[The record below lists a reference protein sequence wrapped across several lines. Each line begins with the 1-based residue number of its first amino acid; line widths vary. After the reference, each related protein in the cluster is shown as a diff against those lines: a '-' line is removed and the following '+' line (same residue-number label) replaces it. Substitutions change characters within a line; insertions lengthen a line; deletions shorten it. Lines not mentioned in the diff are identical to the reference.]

1 MSSFQKR
8 SRHCRKN
15 KKQLLFLSNGNFK
28 RKQCRIISISSFWC
42 NASCN
47 WLLHRCN
54 TLKWKFSMP
63 RTAYE
68 NTANAE
74 SLHSVDIRVDCGV
87 GGANSSCGDTIY
99 PINYVRNARPLIAV
113 TNGNKTEKK

>member
-1 MSSFQKR
+1 
-8 SRHCRKN
+8 
-15 KKQLLFLSNGNFK
+15 
-28 RKQCRIISISSFWC
+28 
-42 NASCN
+42 
-47 WLLHRCN
+47 
-54 TLKWKFSMP
+54 MP

-113 TNGNKTEKK
+113 TNGNKTEKKWLHICDSAQSPKRDAIAIFDIF